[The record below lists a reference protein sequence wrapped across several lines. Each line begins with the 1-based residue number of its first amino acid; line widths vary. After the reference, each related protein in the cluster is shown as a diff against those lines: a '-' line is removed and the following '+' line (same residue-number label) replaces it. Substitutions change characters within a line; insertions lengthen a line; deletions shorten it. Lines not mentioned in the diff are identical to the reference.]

1 MTYSV
6 SHMEDSI
13 FTKIINR
20 EIAGVV
26 VWEDE
31 QVIVLMDKF
40 PAVQGQTLVIP
51 KKQIDNLFEVPD
63 ELYSHLWLV
72 AKCVAHAMQ
81 TALSPRRVCVV
92 VEGFEVPHAHIK
104 LYPVP
109 EGEGLTI
116 KPGEM
121 AEDEELEVL
130 AEKIRKQ
137 MQ

>member
-1 MTYSV
+1 
-6 SHMEDSI
+6 MEHSI

-20 EIAGVV
+20 EIPGVI

-40 PAVQGQTLVIP
+40 PAVTGQTLVIP

-63 ELYSHLWLV
+63 ELYTHLWLV
-72 AKCVAHAMQ
+72 AKRVAHAMQ
-81 TALSPRRVCVV
+81 TALSPRRVCTI

-109 EGEGLTI
+109 EGEGLDI
-116 KPGEM
+116 KPGKM
-121 AEDEELEVL
+121 AGDETLEEV
-130 AEKIRKQ
+130 AKQ
-137 MQ
+137 IWGLM